1 MQKRCR
7 NFRMPKMQS
16 KPVHKTAGSAHKI
29 AVKGPLV
36 PRKAAVYVCMFV
48 ALCFIGIGLL
58 RGENLVVLQKAVH
71 ICLECIGIG

>member
-7 NFRMPKMQS
+7 NFRMPKMQNKS
-16 KPVHKTAGSAHKI
+16 
-29 AVKGPLV
+29 VKGPLV
-36 PRKAAVYVCMFV
+36 PRRAAVIVCMFV

>member
-7 NFRMPKMQS
+7 NFRMPKMQNKS
-16 KPVHKTAGSAHKI
+16 
-29 AVKGPLV
+29 VKGPLV
-36 PRKAAVYVCMFV
+36 PRKAAVCVCMFV

>member
-7 NFRMPKMQS
+7 NFRMPKMQN
-16 KPVHKTAGSAHKI
+16 KR
-29 AVKGPLV
+29 VKGPLV
-36 PRKAAVYVCMFV
+36 PRRAAVIVCMFV

>member
-1 MQKRCR
+1 MQKRCK
-7 NFRMPKMQS
+7 NFWMPKMQN
-16 KPVHKTAGSAHKI
+16 KAVYKTAESAHEI
-29 AVKGPLV
+29 VVKGPLL
-36 PRKAAVYVCMFV
+36 PRRAAVIVCMFV

>member
-1 MQKRCR
+1 MQKRCK
-7 NFRMPKMQS
+7 NFWMRKMQN
-16 KPVHKTAGSAHKI
+16 K
-29 AVKGPLV
+29 AVKGARM
-36 PRKAAVYVCMFV
+36 PRKAAVIVCMFV

>member
-7 NFRMPKMQS
+7 NFWMPKMQS
-16 KPVHKTAGSAHKI
+16 K

-36 PRKAAVYVCMFV
+36 PRKAAVCVCMFV

>member
-7 NFRMPKMQS
+7 NFRMPKMQN
-16 KPVHKTAGSAHKI
+16 KR
-29 AVKGPLV
+29 VKGPLV
-36 PRKAAVYVCMFV
+36 PRKAAVIVCMFV
-48 ALCFIGIGLL
+48 ALCFIGVGLL

>member
-7 NFRMPKMQS
+7 NFWMPKRQN
-16 KPVHKTAGSAHKI
+16 KAVHKTTGQVKKI
-29 AVKGPLV
+29 AVKGACM
-36 PRKAAVYVCMFV
+36 PRKAAVIVCMFV